1 MSIVHI
7 VCTGVNDLSQ
17 LQAIQCNTAKVI
29 LLLQNPNQDT
39 LDLYARARTL
49 LINKVNELQTEADRV
64 RAEQL
69 LVQQQ
74 SNDPCINK
82 TDYAKLA
89 ESFCVAEDKLL
100 TSDPALFKV
109 PLLNLSIDTFD
120 TDLKLAA
127 RLTAA
132 AAEYEE
138 YDLQHQ
144 PVLFMTDG
152 ISSVLPA
159 TSGISDVLDINVSV
173 DNCPVN
179 QISCLYLR
187 DYIDLVDADLTR
199 SVLNLSNGNR
209 PLGVLADEFFPKSK
223 TKATGGK
230 RK

>member
-17 LQAIQCNTAKVI
+17 LQAIQPNTAKVI
-29 LLLQNPNQDT
+29 LLLQKPNQDT

-69 LVQQQ
+69 LIQQQ
-74 SNDPCINK
+74 SNDPRINK

-89 ESFCVAEDKLL
+89 EQYHVASDKLL
-100 TSDPALFKV
+100 TTDPALFKAS
-109 PLLNLSIDTFD
+109 LLNLAIDTFD

-127 RLTAA
+127 RLTAV

-144 PVLFMTDG
+144 PVLFMTDA
-152 ISSVLPA
+152 ISSILPA
-159 TSGISDVLDINVSV
+159 TAGIADVLDISSNIG
-173 DNCPVN
+173 DRPIDHVN
-179 QISCLYLR
+179 ALHLR
-187 DYIDLVDADLTR
+187 DYIGLLDVDLTR
-199 SVLNLSNGNR
+199 SVTNLKNGNR

-223 TKATGGK
+223 AKATGGK